1 MSTCLTS
8 CWNLH
13 DVLFL
18 VDTCSV
24 YDPNSLVPF
33 HPSSFFP
40 NFLRAVLFSTPK
52 YPMLP
57 AIPTPCRQ
65 KCSNDFLFFFSICCG
80 HAHHQRYLLLNI
92 SFESEMWSSFAI
104 RHLTPCQDA
113 HGPTSVGI
121 ASDSCSAFKPCH
133 FKMSHSICCL
143 ANSKALAAFF
153 HPHVRHRLDHADIQF
168 DQQHLPN
175 SFKFTALCHRTCL
188 RLTIKVHHFKSF
200 HHTT

>member
-1 MSTCLTS
+1 MNTCLTF
-8 CWNLH
+8 CWNIQ

-33 HPSSFFP
+33 HLLGIFL

-52 YPMLP
+52 YSMLP
-57 AIPTPCRQ
+57 AIPTPCGQ
-65 KCSNDFLFFFSICCG
+65 NCSNDFLFVFSICCG

-92 SFESEMWSSFAI
+92 SFESEMWSSFASERCLI

-121 ASDSCSAFKPCH
+121 AQLH
-133 FKMSHSICCL
+133 QI
-143 ANSKALAAFF
+143 
-153 HPHVRHRLDHADIQF
+153 
-168 DQQHLPN
+168 
-175 SFKFTALCHRTCL
+175 TAR
-188 RLTIKVHHFKSF
+188 R
-200 HHTT
+200 